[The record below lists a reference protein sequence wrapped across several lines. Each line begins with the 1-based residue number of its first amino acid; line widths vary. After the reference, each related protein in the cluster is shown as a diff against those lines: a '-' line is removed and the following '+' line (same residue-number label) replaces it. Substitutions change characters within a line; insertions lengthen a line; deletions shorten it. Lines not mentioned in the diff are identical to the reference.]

1 MAAGGRPQASRSGV
15 AEGTGRRPVAI
26 VTGAAQ
32 GLGHETALRLAAD
45 GFVVAV
51 NDIADDGRLTELASR
66 VGGLAVPADIAA
78 PDAGMR
84 ITEAVLDALGG
95 IDVLVANAAAME
107 MCPFL
112 SQDPAAWWRQIDVN
126 LSGHF
131 RLVQAVVPAMRAAG
145 GGRIVLI
152 ASEWGVSGHANA
164 TAYAASKAGLIA
176 LAKGLARE
184 LGPQGILTN
193 AIAPSYIDTEQ
204 LRVDADDAGIT
215 LEEMR
220 QRYRDLVPIGRLAD
234 VADIAGA
241 VSFLAGPGGSAVIG
255 QVLQPNGGVVRT
267 RA

>member
-1 MAAGGRPQASRSGV
+1 M
-15 AEGTGRRPVAI
+15 AI

-45 GFVVAV
+45 GFAVAV
-51 NDIADDGRLTELASR
+51 NDIADDGRLSDLAR
-66 VGGLAVPADIAA
+66 EIGGLAVPADIAA
-78 PDAGMR
+78 PDAGTR
-84 ITEAVLDALGG
+84 ITTAVLGVLGR

-107 MCPFL
+107 MGPFL
-112 SQDPAAWWRQIDVN
+112 SQDPAVWWRQIDVN

-131 RLVQAVVPAMRAAG
+131 RLIQVVVPAMRAVG
-145 GGRIVLI
+145 GGRIVLV

-176 LAKGLARE
+176 LAKGLGRE

-193 AIAPSYIDTEQ
+193 AIPPSYIDTEQ
-204 LRVDADDAGIT
+204 LRVDADDAGIS
-215 LEEMR
+215 LKEMR
-220 QRYRDLVPIGRLAD
+220 QRYRELVPIGRLAD
-234 VADIAGA
+234 VADIAGV